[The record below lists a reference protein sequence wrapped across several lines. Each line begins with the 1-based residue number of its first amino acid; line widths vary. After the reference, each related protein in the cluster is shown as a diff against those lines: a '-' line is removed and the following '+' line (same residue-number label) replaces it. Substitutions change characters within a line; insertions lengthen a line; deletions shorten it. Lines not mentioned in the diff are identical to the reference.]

1 MSDILETALD
11 AIRTNRLR
19 SVLTVLIITVG
30 ITSLVGIQTAIE
42 VLSREL
48 SDSFGRMGAARMEI
62 TAAEKAPPITVAQA
76 EAFARRLEA
85 GNPSVSLTVNP
96 IACASSGGKRTDPVM
111 TLTASD
117 ANWLAGCGSQLAA
130 GRNFSPGEISSGAA
144 VCIIGASIAGRLFGR
159 DNPQIAIGRK
169 VSFGDGAYRVIGVT
183 KRKGASLTGGGDCE
197 AVIPLRNAVGR
208 LRGEEA
214 GCTVTF
220 FCPEG
225 VTPEEAEGRA
235 AALMRGIRRLHA
247 SAENDFTVRSGDSLQ
262 ETLSSLSSKLSLAA
276 LAIGLITLL
285 GAAVGL
291 MNILLVSVR
300 ERRSEI
306 GLRKAL
312 GARRRQISRQFLFEA
327 FLICQ
332 AGGALGTL
340 LGIGAGNIVA
350 AVLGSAAIIPF
361 RWIVISIL
369 TCGFVSL
376 MAGLLPAL
384 RASAMNPAEA
394 LGYE

>member
-1 MSDILETALD
+1 M
-11 AIRTNRLR
+11 
-19 SVLTVLIITVG
+19 IITVG

-96 IACASSGGKRTDPVM
+96 IACASSGGKRTDPVV

-220 FCPEG
+220 VCPEG

-262 ETLSSLSSKLSLAA
+262 ETLSSISSKLSLAA

-291 MNILLVSVR
+291 MNIMLVSVR
-300 ERRSEI
+300 ERRAEI

-312 GARRRQISRQFLFEA
+312 GATGGNIARQFLFEA
-327 FLICQ
+327 LLICQ
-332 AGGALGTL
+332 AGGVAGAL
-340 LGIGAGNIVA
+340 LGAAAGNIVA
-350 AVLGSAAIIPF
+350 LVLDGAFVIPYKWF
-361 RWIVISIL
+361 GIAFI
-369 TCGFVSL
+369 TCTVVSL
-376 MAGLLPAL
+376 LSGLLPAR
-384 RASAMNPAEA
+384 RAALLDPVEA
-394 LGYE
+394 LRV